1 MVSLKFYVFLSG
13 LICHVSIAA
22 WLICGLPVVSD
33 ELTQLLPGLLLG
45 IQTLLVLF
53 LADIEIHRLPPSILL
68 LSKEASQTADFLG
81 LDVFEGLQ
89 TVELGIDSI
98 QGVQGQVS
106 LSETALIIDN

>member
-13 LICHVSIAA
+13 LICHVSVAA

-45 IQTLLVLF
+45 IQTLLVLLF
-53 LADIEIHRLPPSILL
+53 AYIEIHGLPASVLL

-89 TVELGIDSI
+89 TVELGIDSF

-106 LSETALIIDN
+106 LSKAALIIDN